1 MLLLAKQ
8 YHAHVYFDAEHVA
21 FATDLHRKARH
32 ELGELAT
39 IWPMR
44 MTPVGPHY
52 APMFE
57 IEFPHASRDAV
68 LDWVHAHHGPLSV
81 MLHPETDDALA
92 DHRDHAVWLGQNLGL
107 KLDVLEALIERSP

>member
-1 MLLLAKQ
+1 MLLPAKL

-21 FATDLHRKARH
+21 FATELHRQAR
-32 ELGELAT
+32 EALGELAT

-44 MTPVGPHY
+44 MRPVGPHH

-68 LDWVHAHHGPLSV
+68 LAWVHAHHGPLPV
-81 MLHPETDDALA
+81 MLHPETGDVLA
-92 DHRDHAVWLGQNLGL
+92 DHRDHAVWLGRNLGL
-107 KLDVLEALIERSP
+107 KFDVLEAL